1 MKIREIFEENNYHFI
16 CEYPSNKHV
25 EKIVS
30 YTCDFEVVDNSI
42 KFKKAG
48 RIEVYM
54 RNGDKYLFDAWPT
67 VYCSQWGISVSD
79 DGKYIYVISDLKGL
93 WCYTY
98 DGKIVWKTRYT
109 SVTHTIVHSD
119 NKLTCIMNKKLAVID
134 LNGKIVNQRPIMD
147 YKGYKASED
156 YITANTSE
164 NIIAVFNS
172 KTLDIIDKISIKDI
186 GLKYYTQSYY
196 ANGVLTIKGKSIY
209 ESDPYPYSVDIPFS
223 KA

>member
-1 MKIREIFEENNYHFI
+1 
-16 CEYPSNKHV
+16 
-25 EKIVS
+25 
-30 YTCDFEVVDNSI
+30 
-42 KFKKAG
+42 
-48 RIEVYM
+48 
-54 RNGDKYLFDAWPT
+54 
-67 VYCSQWGISVSD
+67 
-79 DGKYIYVISDLKGL
+79 
-93 WCYTY
+93 
-98 DGKIVWKTRYT
+98 
-109 SVTHTIVHSD
+109 
-119 NKLTCIMNKKLAVID
+119 MNKKLAVID